1 MSTPLP
7 RSVAWLGYGG
17 LIPFVALTAA
27 FLLDHHHGLLW
38 SDALIAYGAVI
49 LSFVGALHWAFAMT
63 LPDLTAQ
70 QRTARFVWS
79 VVPALL
85 AWPALLVD
93 ATMASIL
100 LVPGFV
106 AHYLDQ
112 GVAMNAFNR
121 LPGFTRTPPGKERKV
136 FRALPVILLVG
147 TLVLALP
154 SLFVRFFPWDGSETE
169 VATRIMSFDIYVISL
184 VVLHWTVVLTV
195 GIAAFIV
202 MVMKGPA
209 YVADP
214 YPLNEAETPD
224 APLKRGK

>member
-1 MSTPLP
+1 MTTPLP

-38 SDALIAYGAVI
+38 SDALIGYGALI

-63 LPDLTAQ
+63 LPDLTEQ

-93 ATMASIL
+93 ATMASFL

-106 AHYLDQ
+106 AHYLQDRCLVRSQ
-112 GVAMNAFNR
+112 R
-121 LPGFTRTPPGKERKV
+121 LPDWYLPLR
-136 FRALPVILLVG
+136 FRLTSVACLCLSVVG
-147 TLVLALP
+147 VL
-154 SLFVRFFPWDGSETE
+154 
-169 VATRIMSFDIYVISL
+169 SF
-184 VVLHWTVVLTV
+184 
-195 GIAAFIV
+195 GRA
-202 MVMKGPA
+202 
-209 YVADP
+209 
-214 YPLNEAETPD
+214 
-224 APLKRGK
+224 

>member
-1 MSTPLP
+1 MTTPLP

-38 SDALIAYGAVI
+38 SDALIGYGALI

-63 LPDLTAQ
+63 LPDLTEQ

-93 ATMASIL
+93 ATMASFL

-106 AHYLDQ
+106 AHYLQDRRLVRNQ
-112 GVAMNAFNR
+112 SLPDWYLPLRFRLTSVACLCLSVVGV
-121 LPGFTRTPPGKERKV
+121 L
-136 FRALPVILLVG
+136 
-147 TLVLALP
+147 
-154 SLFVRFFPWDGSETE
+154 
-169 VATRIMSFDIYVISL
+169 SFGQV
-184 VVLHWTVVLTV
+184 
-195 GIAAFIV
+195 
-202 MVMKGPA
+202 
-209 YVADP
+209 
-214 YPLNEAETPD
+214 
-224 APLKRGK
+224 